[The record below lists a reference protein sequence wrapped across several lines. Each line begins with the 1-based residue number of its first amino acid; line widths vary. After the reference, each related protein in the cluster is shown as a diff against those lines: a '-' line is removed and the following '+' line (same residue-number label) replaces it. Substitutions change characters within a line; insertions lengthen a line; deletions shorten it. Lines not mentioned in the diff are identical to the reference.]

1 MELAVSTTSASET
14 LILGETLGRSISS
27 PLVITLIG
35 DLGTGK
41 TVFVQ
46 GLARGLAVPE
56 EYYVTS
62 PSYTLIN
69 EYPGRLTL
77 YHADLY
83 RLAGGADLE
92 DLELL
97 DLVSGKGVVAIEW
110 ADRINTQELGE
121 HLKVT
126 IETTGG
132 RTRTVR
138 LSSESCMKNDDL
150 FDSLRLAKNQISSA
164 GQDRSDLLKEVEKK
178 SR

>member
-1 MELAVSTTSASET
+1 MKLAATTTSASET
-14 LILGETLGRSISS
+14 FNLGEIVGRTISR
-27 PLVITLIG
+27 PQVITLTG
-35 DLGTGK
+35 DLGSGK

-46 GLARGLAVPE
+46 GLARGLGVPE

-69 EYPGRLTL
+69 EYPGRLRL

-110 ADRINTQELGE
+110 ADRIDAQELGA
-121 HLKVT
+121 HLAVQ
-126 IETTGG
+126 IETTGATA
-132 RTRTVR
+132 RVIH
-138 LSSESCMKNDDL
+138 LSG
-150 FDSLRLAKNQISSA
+150 A
-164 GQDRSDLLKEVEKK
+164 GQGRSDLLREVEKK
-178 SR
+178 LR

>member
-1 MELAVSTTSASET
+1 MRIAVSTTSASAT
-14 LILGETLGRSISS
+14 LSLGETLGKAISS
-27 PLVITLIG
+27 PLVITLNG
-35 DLGTGK
+35 DLGCGK

-46 GLARGLAVPE
+46 GLARGLEVPE

-83 RLAGGADLE
+83 RLAGGAELE

-110 ADRINTQELGE
+110 ADRINVQEWGS

-126 IETTGG
+126 IESTGAG
-132 RTRTVR
+132 SRKI
-138 LSSESCMKNDDL
+138 EIAD
-150 FDSLRLAKNQISSA
+150 A
-164 GQDRSDLLKEVEKK
+164 GQDRSDLLREVEKK
-178 SR
+178 LR

>member
-1 MELAVSTTSASET
+1 MALVVTTASALET
-14 LILGETLGRSISS
+14 LHLGAVLGRSIVS
-27 PLVITLIG
+27 PLVVTLTG
-35 DLGTGK
+35 DLGSGK

-46 GLARGLAVPE
+46 GLAKGLEVPA

-69 EYPGRLTL
+69 EYPGRLRL

-110 ADRINTQELGE
+110 ADRIGAQELGA
-121 HLKVT
+121 HLAVQ
-126 IETTGG
+126 IETTGATA
-132 RTRTVR
+132 RVIH
-138 LSSESCMKNDDL
+138 LSG
-150 FDSLRLAKNQISSA
+150 A
-164 GQDRSDLLKEVEKK
+164 GQGRSDLLREVEKK
-178 SR
+178 LR